1 MEKYH
6 ERTTGNRIGRIMKM
20 SCLSLMLCG
29 SSLWAADSLSLQEAR
44 VTIHANNIQ
53 LEELLSEIEN
63 QTDYL
68 FVYSKSKVAVDR
80 VNVSVN
86 ATNKSVK
93 EILDEALA
101 GSSICYFVEGTH
113 IVLSRSSSKARTETP
128 GVQQGELEIS
138 GVITDQNGEPLIG
151 ANVQVKGTTT
161 GTITD
166 LDGHFTLNVPSG
178 ALLEISYV
186 GFLSQE
192 IKITEGKTDLK
203 IQMREDSQSL
213 DEVVVMGYGVQKKKL
228 VTGATV
234 QVKGEDMQKL
244 STNSALGALQSQTPG
259 VQIRQASGLP
269 GEGFKV
275 NVRGIGTIGDSAPLY
290 VIDGIAGGD
299 IDALNP
305 SDIES
310 IDVLKDAASAAI
322 YGARAANGV
331 ILVTTKQG
339 KAGKV
344 QIAYDGYVGW
354 QKVSKYPD
362 LLNARE
368 YMEIQDM
375 MQVGDG
381 NQPYDW
387 KSMLPD
393 YIYNSVMDGSWEGTD
408 WMREMCNEGAMTQ
421 NHSVNLTGGNE
432 TSKFALGLSYTNQ
445 EGIFG
450 NPIDPTY
457 ERYTV
462 RVNSD
467 HV

>member
-1 MEKYH
+1 MKKH
-6 ERTTGNRIGRIMKM
+6 E
-20 SCLSLMLCG
+20 
-29 SSLWAADSLSLQEAR
+29 
-44 VTIHANNIQ
+44 
-53 LEELLSEIEN
+53 EIERKSAHFLKSACLALCLAGLGGPAVYADVSYAESTLLTVQMN
-63 QTDYL
+63 ERSVKDVFDYIEENSEFI
-68 FVYSKSKVAVDR
+68 FVYHGANIDLNR
-80 VNVSVN
+80 MVSVDVKN
-86 ATNKSVK
+86 RTVENILHQMFDGTNVEFIINNRQIIVRKKAVSGNPVVLPVGQQDKKISV
-93 EILDEALA
+93 
-101 GSSICYFVEGTH
+101 SGT
-113 IVLSRSSSKARTETP
+113 VKDAA
-128 GVQQGELEIS
+128 
-138 GVITDQNGEPLIG
+138 GEPLIG
-151 ANVQVKGTTT
+151 VNVIVKGTTI
-161 GTITD
+161 GNVTD
-166 LDGHFTLNVPSG
+166 IDGHFTLSDIAPN
-178 ALLEISYV
+178 AILQISYIGYQTV
-186 GFLSQE
+186 EVPAKANVSVV
-192 IKITEGKTDLK
+192 LK
-203 IQMREDSQSL
+203 EDSEQL